1 MWVRRS
7 RARSKAAPCHLRPPR
22 RPVRGINMK
31 TTALLG
37 VATVLALEA
46 GCMMGPKYKR
56 PTVDVPQ
63 EYRAPAPQPAVQA
76 SSLGN
81 EQWWQVYQD
90 PVLTQL
96 IHTAIAQSYDV
107 RIAAARVLEAQAQV
121 GITRANQLPSANVG
135 ANVFS
140 EQNPKV
146 TNLLPAYE
154 VNAGELSL
162 SVIWNLDFWGKYRRQ
177 TEAARAQLLATEWGQ
192 RAVISSLVANVAT
205 AYFQLRALDNQ
216 LEISKRTLASRQ
228 QSLQLTQTLESHGGA
243 SGLDVSQAEQLVYT
257 ASETI
262 PDLERRIQQ
271 QENVLSVLLGENPQ
285 SIPRGR
291 TLTEQPVPQNVPAGL
306 PSELLERRPDVRQA
320 EQNMVAANAQ
330 IGVAKASF
338 FPNLSLTGLGGL
350 ESNALHQFITTPSE
364 TWYAAF
370 NVSQPVFQGGA
381 LRSQLRLARANWQEA
396 TLSYQQT
403 VQNALEQVS
412 DSLVASQKDR
422 EFREQQELLTQAA
435 QQTDQLSEVLYK
447 NGGASYLQVLTS
459 ETNYFSAELNLVE
472 AQLNERLALVQLYQA
487 LGGGWQQ

>member
-1 MWVRRS
+1 
-7 RARSKAAPCHLRPPR
+7 
-22 RPVRGINMK
+22 MK
-31 TTALLG
+31 KTALSGL
-37 VATVLALEA
+37 VAVLALEA
-46 GCMMGPKYKR
+46 SCMMGPKYKR
-56 PTVDVPQ
+56 PSVDVPQ
-63 EYRAPAPQPAVQA
+63 EYRAPAPQQAAQA

-96 IHTAIAQSYDV
+96 IHTAIAQNYDV

-135 ANVFS
+135 ADVFS
-140 EQNPKV
+140 EQNAKV
-146 TNLLPAYE
+146 TNVFPAYQ
-154 VNAGELSL
+154 VNGGELNL

-192 RAVISSLVANVAT
+192 RSVISSLVANVAT
-205 AYFQLRALDNQ
+205 AYFQLRALDSE
-216 LEISKRTLASRQ
+216 LEISKSTLASRR
-228 QSLQLTQTLESHGGA
+228 QSVQLTQFLESHGGA

-262 PDLERRIQQ
+262 PDLERQIQQ

-291 TLTEQPVPQNVPAGL
+291 ALTEQPVPQSVPAGL
-306 PSELLERRPDVRQA
+306 PSELLERRPDVRQV
-320 EQNMVAANAQ
+320 EENMVAANAQ

-350 ESNALHQFITTPSE
+350 ESNALHSFITQPSE

-381 LRSQLRLARANWQEA
+381 LRSQLRLARASWQEA
-396 TLSYQQT
+396 TLSYKQT
-403 VQNALEQVS
+403 VQNAL
-412 DSLVASQKDR
+412 
-422 EFREQQELLTQAA
+422 
-435 QQTDQLSEVLYK
+435 
-447 NGGASYLQVLTS
+447 
-459 ETNYFSAELNLVE
+459 
-472 AQLNERLALVQLYQA
+472 
-487 LGGGWQQ
+487 

>member
-1 MWVRRS
+1 
-7 RARSKAAPCHLRPPR
+7 
-22 RPVRGINMK
+22 MK
-31 TTALLG
+31 KTALLG
-37 VATVLALEA
+37 ILSVLVVEVA
-46 GCMMGPKYKR
+46 GCMMGPNYKR
-56 PTVDVPQ
+56 PTVSVPTG
-63 EYRAPAPQPAVQA
+63 YRSAMPDQPAA
-76 SSLGN
+76 AASLGN
-81 EQWWQVYQD
+81 EKWWDVYQD
-90 PVLTQL
+90 QVLADL
-96 IHTAIAQSYDV
+96 IHTALQQNYDV
-107 RIAAARVLEAQAQV
+107 RIAASRVLEAQAQL
-121 GITRANQLPSANVG
+121 GITRANQLPSASVG
-135 ANVFS
+135 ADIFS
-140 EQNPKV
+140 QQNGKTSNQFP
-146 TNLLPAYE
+146 PYQ
-154 VNAGELSL
+154 VNAGQLNL

-177 TEAARAQLLATEWGQ
+177 TEAARAQMLASEWGQ

-205 AYFQLRALDNQ
+205 AYFQLRALDSE

-228 QSLQLTQTLESHGGA
+228 ESLKLTQFLESHGSN

-262 PDLERRIQQ
+262 PDLERQIQQ

-291 TLTEQPVPQNVPAGL
+291 ALTAQPVPQNVPAGL

-320 EQNMVAANAQ
+320 EEFMVAANAQ

-350 ESNALHQFITTPSE
+350 ESNALHQFITAPSE

-381 LRSQLRLARANWQEA
+381 LRSQRRLARANWQE
-396 TLSYQQT
+396 TVLSYEQT

-412 DSLVASQKDR
+412 NSLVASQKDR

-459 ETNYFSAELNLVE
+459 ETNYFSAELNLVQ
-472 AQLNERLALVQLYQA
+472 AQLNERLALVQLYQS

>member
-1 MWVRRS
+1 
-7 RARSKAAPCHLRPPR
+7 
-22 RPVRGINMK
+22 MK
-31 TTALLG
+31 NTALLG
-37 VATVLALEA
+37 ILAVLVLEA

-56 PTVDVPQ
+56 PAVNVPQ
-63 EYRAPAPQPAVQA
+63 EYRTPAPQEAAQA

-96 IHTAIAQSYDV
+96 IHTAIAQNYDV

-121 GITRANQLPSANVG
+121 GITRANQLPSASVG

-140 EQNPKV
+140 QQNAKV
-146 TNLLPAYE
+146 TNLFPAYQ
-154 VNAGELSL
+154 VNGGELNL

-192 RAVISSLVANVAT
+192 RAVLSSLVANVAT
-205 AYFQLRALDNQ
+205 AYFQLRALDSQ
-216 LEISKRTLASRQ
+216 LEISQHTLASRQ
-228 QSLQLTQTLESHGGA
+228 QSLHLIQVLDRNGSA
-243 SGLDVSQAEQLVYT
+243 SGLDLSQAEQLVYT

-262 PDLERRIQQ
+262 PDLERQIQQ

-291 TLTEQPVPQNVPAGL
+291 ALTEQAVPQNVPAGL
-306 PSELLERRPDVRQA
+306 PSELLERRPDVLQA

-338 FPNLSLTGLGGL
+338 FPTLSLTGLGGL
-350 ESNALHQFITTPSE
+350 ESNALHHFISQPSE
-364 TWYAAF
+364 TWSGAF
-370 NVSQPVFQGGA
+370 SVSQPVFQGGA
-381 LRSQLRLARANWQEA
+381 LRSQLRLARANWQE
-396 TLSYQQT
+396 TVLSYQQT

-412 DSLVASQKDR
+412 NSLVASQKDR
-422 EFREQQELLTQAA
+422 EFREQQQLLTQAA
-435 QQTDQLSEVLYK
+435 EQTDQLSEVLYK

-459 ETNYFSAELNLVE
+459 ETNYFSAELNLVQ

>member
-1 MWVRRS
+1 
-7 RARSKAAPCHLRPPR
+7 
-22 RPVRGINMK
+22 MK
-31 TTALLG
+31 KTALLG
-37 VATVLALEA
+37 ILIVLILEPC
-46 GCMMGPKYKR
+46 CMMGPKYKR
-56 PTVDVPQ
+56 PAVDVPQ
-63 EYRAPAPQPAVQA
+63 QYRAAAPERAAQA

-81 EQWWQVYQD
+81 ERWWQVYQD

-96 IHTAIAQSYDV
+96 IHTAIAQNYDV

-146 TNLLPAYE
+146 TNLFPAYQE
-154 VNAGELSL
+154 NAGDLNL

-205 AYFQLRALDNQ
+205 AYFQLRALDSE
-216 LEISKRTLASRQ
+216 LEISKSTLASRQ
-228 QSLQLTQTLESHGGA
+228 QSLQLTQFLESHGGA
-243 SGLDVSQAEQLVYT
+243 SGLDVSQADQLVYT

-262 PDLERRIQQ
+262 PDLERQIQQ

-291 TLTEQPVPQNVPAGL
+291 ALTEQPVPQNVPAGL

-320 EQNMVAANAQ
+320 EENVVAANAQ

-338 FPNLSLTGLGGL
+338 FPSVSLTGLGGL
-350 ESNALHQFITTPSE
+350 ESNALHQFISQPSQ
-364 TWYAAF
+364 TWYGAF
-370 NVSQPVFQGGA
+370 SVSQPVFEGGA

-396 TLSYQQT
+396 VVSYQQT
-403 VQNALEQVS
+403 VQYALEQVS
-412 DSLVASQKDR
+412 NSLVASQKDR
-422 EFREQQELLTQAA
+422 EYREQQELLTQAA
-435 QQTDQLSEVLYK
+435 QHTDQLSEVLYK

-472 AQLNERLALVQLYQA
+472 APLNERLALVQLYQS

>member
-1 MWVRRS
+1 
-7 RARSKAAPCHLRPPR
+7 
-22 RPVRGINMK
+22 MK
-31 TTALLG
+31 NTALLG
-37 VATVLALEA
+37 ILAVLVLEA
-46 GCMMGPKYKR
+46 ACMMGPKYKR
-56 PTVDVPQ
+56 PAVNVPQ
-63 EYRAPAPQPAVQA
+63 EYRTPEPQLATQA

-81 EQWWQVYQD
+81 EQWWQLYQD

-96 IHTAIAQSYDV
+96 IHTAIAQNYDV

-121 GITRANQLPSANVG
+121 GITRSNQFPSASVG
-135 ANVFS
+135 ADIYS
-140 EQNPKV
+140 QQNAKV
-146 TNLLPAYE
+146 TKVLPAYQ
-154 VNAGELSL
+154 VNAGELNL

-192 RAVISSLVANVAT
+192 RAVISSLVANLAT
-205 AYFQLRALDNQ
+205 AYFQLRALDSE

-228 QSLQLTQTLESHGGA
+228 ESLKLTQVLERHGSN

-262 PDLERRIQQ
+262 PDLERQIQQ

-291 TLTEQPVPQNVPAGL
+291 ALTEQPVPQNVPAGL

-320 EQNMVAANAQ
+320 EEFMVAANAQ

-350 ESNALHQFITTPSE
+350 ESNALHQFVTQPSE
-364 TWYAAF
+364 VWYGAF
-370 NVSQPVFQGGA
+370 SVSQPVFQGGA
-381 LRSQLRLARANWQEA
+381 LRSQLRLARANWQE
-396 TLSYQQT
+396 TVLSYEQT

-412 DSLVASQKDR
+412 NSLVASQKDR

-459 ETNYFSAELNLVE
+459 ETNYFSAELNLVQ